1 MLILQIKTLPCF
13 NATKGAPGGLAASVV
28 LVNSKIPSMCACL
41 LDFCKLNNVEYLIN
55 LIKTKLIRS
64 TWIVVLIRNRVKDAR
79 YQSLGSINK
88 FSYDL

>member
-28 LVNSKIPSMCACL
+28 LVNSKFPACSL
-41 LDFCKLNNVEYLIN
+41 VCYTFCKLNNAEYLIN